1 MKHGLVVDHSTAI
14 RKIARRI
21 LECFEFEIVE
31 TGDTTD
37 GLKSCRRE
45 MPDLILVDLHMPDA
59 IEFIA
64 AVRRMLKGRIPKVVS
79 CSIENHIPR
88 IGRATRAG
96 ADDFIL
102 KPFYREIIESKLRDV
117 GFLKA
122 SPGDCPAGAPHGS
135 DYRATVASTNRD
147 DRGFPLVPRSV
158 ERQRES
164 AASVPISHEPARQN
178 AALAEA

>member
-79 CSIENHIPR
+79 CSMCAEHDR
-88 IGRATRAG
+88 QLGG
-96 ADDFIL
+96 
-102 KPFYREIIESKLRDV
+102 ESPLPS
-117 GFLKA
+117 LM
-122 SPGDCPAGAPHGS
+122 
-135 DYRATVASTNRD
+135 VAK
-147 DRGFPLVPRSV
+147 G
-158 ERQRES
+158 
-164 AASVPISHEPARQN
+164 
-178 AALAEA
+178 

>member
-21 LECFEFEIVE
+21 LECFEFEVAE
-31 TGDTTD
+31 TGDTSD
-37 GLKSCRRE
+37 GLKSCRRD

-64 AVRRMLKGRIPKVVS
+64 AVRRMLKGRMPKVVS

-147 DRGFPLVPRSV
+147 DRGFPLLPRSV

-164 AASVPISHEPARQN
+164 AASVPVCQEPTRQN